1 MTDFL
6 ALPLF
11 SLLLFLIAGILIGY
25 LFWYPD
31 RAGQRTKLEELES
44 RYWKART
51 AARQRKS
58 RYRDLHRVSQ
68 AQQLDINHL
77 RLECESLWVK
87 HVDADNRLAETN
99 RELAML
105 RNDKQPLDDALVAEQ
120 KRSENVVRQLQEL
133 LKSNAELEQREQR
146 QATEIAQLKHLILEL
161 QQSSEQSQAELD
173 LQVEFV
179 RENRETI
186 DRLQQNSTVR
196 LEADPNKQAA
206 DPHLELQNK
215 LRDTVDKLNRTQ
227 RDLAARCADL
237 DYLRD
242 ERDSLNDQVK
252 QAQQQSK
259 LFETELARVG
269 NVVRERDE
277 IANQTQ

>member
-31 RAGQRTKLEELES
+31 RAGQRTKLAELES

-58 RYRDLHRVSQ
+58 RYRDLHRLSQ
-68 AQQLDINHL
+68 AQQVDINHL
-77 RLECESLWVK
+77 RLEYESLWVK
-87 HVDADNRLAETN
+87 HVDADNRLAKTK

-105 RNDKQPLDDALVAEQ
+105 RNEKQPLDDALVAEQ

-133 LKSNAELEQREQR
+133 LKSNAELEKREQR
-146 QATEIAQLKHLILEL
+146 QATEISQLKHLILAF
-161 QQSSEQSQAELD
+161 QKSSEQSQTELD
-173 LQVEFV
+173 LQVEVV
-179 RENRETI
+179 REHRETI

-196 LEADPNKQAA
+196 LEADPNKQDA
-206 DPHLELQNK
+206 DRQLELQNK
-215 LRDTVDKLNRTQ
+215 LHDTVDKLNRTQ

-259 LFETELARVG
+259 IFETELARVG
-269 NVVRERDE
+269 NVIREQDE

>member
-1 MTDFL
+1 M
-6 ALPLF
+6 
-11 SLLLFLIAGILIGY
+11 
-25 LFWYPD
+25 
-31 RAGQRTKLEELES
+31 
-44 RYWKART
+44 
-51 AARQRKS
+51 
-58 RYRDLHRVSQ
+58 
-68 AQQLDINHL
+68 DINHL
-77 RLECESLWVK
+77 RIEYESLWVK
-87 HVDADNRLAETN
+87 HVDADNRLAKTK
-99 RELAML
+99 RELAVL
-105 RNDKQPLDDALVAEQ
+105 RNEKQPLDDALVAEQ

-146 QATEIAQLKHLILEL
+146 QATEISQLKHLILAR
-161 QQSSEQSQAELD
+161 QQSSEQSQADLD
-173 LQVEFV
+173 LQVEVV
-179 RENRETI
+179 REHRETI
-186 DRLQQNSTVR
+186 DRLQQDSTVR

-206 DPHLELQNK
+206 DPQLELQNK

-269 NVVRERDE
+269 NVIRERDE
-277 IANQTQ
+277 IANQTR

>member
-6 ALPLF
+6 ALPLL

-31 RAGQRTKLEELES
+31 RAGQRTKLAELES

-58 RYRDLHRVSQ
+58 RYRDLHRLSQ
-68 AQQLDINHL
+68 AQQVDINHL
-77 RLECESLWVK
+77 RLEYESLWVK
-87 HVDADNRLAETN
+87 HVDADNRLAKTK

-105 RNDKQPLDDALVAEQ
+105 RNEKQPLDDALVAEQ

-133 LKSNAELEQREQR
+133 LKSNAELEKREQR
-146 QATEIAQLKHLILEL
+146 QATEISQLKHLILAF
-161 QQSSEQSQAELD
+161 QKSSEQSQTELD
-173 LQVEFV
+173 LQVEVV
-179 RENRETI
+179 REHRETI

-196 LEADPNKQAA
+196 LEADPNKQDA
-206 DPHLELQNK
+206 DRQLELQNK
-215 LRDTVDKLNRTQ
+215 LHDTVDKLNRTQ

-259 LFETELARVG
+259 IFETELARVG
-269 NVVRERDE
+269 NVIREQDE